1 MTQFQ
6 IDKAFLLIK
15 EGFEVLVTIQSELD
29 LIATTLNHGQEIQ
42 LQAA

>member
-15 EGFEVLVTIQSELD
+15 EGFEVLATIQSELD
-29 LIATTLNHGQEIQ
+29 LIVLYEI
-42 LQAA
+42 ASII